1 MAKTRR
7 YRVIQAEKIQ
17 AGERKIV
24 TIEDRSIGIFNVNGS
39 FIAVLN
45 LCPHEFAPVCK
56 GRVSGTTAPSQP
68 GEMNWVRDGEIL
80 YCPWHGWEFDLLT
93 GDCLT
98 DHRRL
103 RRFTTTVENG
113 WVYVDIR
120 EASGQ

>member
-1 MAKTRR
+1 MAKVKR
-7 YRVIQAEKIQ
+7 YRVIQADKIPVG
-17 AGERKIV
+17 ARKILR
-24 TIEDRSIGIFNVNGS
+24 IEDRSIGIFNVNGT

-45 LCPHEFAPVCK
+45 LCPHQFAPVCQ

-98 DHRRL
+98 DYRRL
-103 RRFTTTVENG
+103 RRFATTVEDG
-113 WVYVDIR
+113 WVVLELR
-120 EASGQ
+120 SGAAQ